1 VDLSVLSAD
10 NETENSNINNRGF
23 SSVKDDLVYVK
34 KSKIHGMGL
43 FAKKDIAK
51 GQSLGKVQGMRTS
64 RDGPH
69 VLWMEDHKYG
79 FKVRCILKY
88 INHSSEPNACYY
100 DDLTV
105 VALRDIKMDEEITH
119 YYGDEW
125 EE

>member
-1 VDLSVLSAD
+1 VNQTVMPE
-10 NETENSNINNRGF
+10 NTESSSLNPLNSQ
-23 SSVKDDLVYVK
+23 KDELVYVK

-51 GQSLGKVQGMRTS
+51 GEIIGKVEGMRTS

-69 VLWMEDHKYG
+69 VLWMEDKKYG
-79 FKVRCILKY
+79 FKVRCKLKY
-88 INHSSEPNACYY
+88 INHSAEPNACYY

-105 VALRDIKMDEEITH
+105 VTLRDIKKGEEITH

>member
-1 VDLSVLSAD
+1 MGEEQVT
-10 NETENSNINNRGF
+10 ETETNNGKRF
-23 SSVKDDLVYVK
+23 KDEYLYVK

-51 GQSLGKVQGMRTS
+51 GQILGKVEGMRTK

-69 VLWMEDHKYG
+69 VLWMGENQLG
-79 FKVRCILKY
+79 FRVRCKLKY
-88 INHSSEPNACYY
+88 INHSAEPNACYY

-105 VALRDIKMDEEITH
+105 VALRKIKKDEEITH